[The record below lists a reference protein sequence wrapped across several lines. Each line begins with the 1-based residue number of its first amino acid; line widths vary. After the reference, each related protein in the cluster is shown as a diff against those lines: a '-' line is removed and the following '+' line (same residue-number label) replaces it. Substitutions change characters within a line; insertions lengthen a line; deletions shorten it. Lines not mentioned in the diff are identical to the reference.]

1 MTGVIEMM
9 YKTTLLGVLAS
20 FAHASPLFGSSFGV
34 PGVNA
39 TYDYVVVGGGMAGL
53 TLATRLVQQSAGTV
67 AVIEAGSFY
76 EISNGNLSQVPA
88 YTGAYSSRELNDWHP
103 LIDWGYKTTPQAGA
117 YNLSIHYARGKT
129 LGGSSARNSMVYQRG
144 TVGTHDRWADMVGD
158 DSYRWDN
165 FLPYFKKSVK
175 FSEPNMDLRFPN
187 STPVFDATAAGR
199 DGPLSVTYPNYAQAF
214 TTWSI
219 KAFAEAGIPEIRGFL
234 SGEVIGHMYGTFTL
248 NADTM
253 TRDSSETS
261 FLREGLKNPKL
272 VVYPM
277 AMAKRILF
285 DKEKTASGVLVEVQG
300 LKYALSARKEVI
312 LCAGAFGSPQLL
324 MVSGIGPADV
334 LKSLDIPI
342 IADRP
347 GVGQGMQDHVVYD
360 LGYQVNVETM
370 SSLTNP
376 AFAAKQALLFTKRA
390 AGMLTG
396 SNTEGLAFEKIPPS
410 LRAGWSN
417 ETHDRLKAYPD
428 DWPEVEYITV
438 PLPAGEVKAD
448 AGANYAALAV
458 VLVAPESRGTVTI
471 SSTDTNVAPVIDP
484 NYFAEPSD
492 VDILVAGFKRV
503 RQFFDTKAMRTIVI
517 GDEQI
522 PGKQVSTDA
531 QIAKF
536 IKQSFNTI
544 WHASCT
550 CSMGK
555 VTDPMAVVDAQG
567 RVIGVH
573 GLRVA
578 DSSSFPLLPP
588 GHPMSTVYALAE
600 KIACDISGNC

>member
-1 MTGVIEMM
+1 MM
-9 YKTTLLGVLAS
+9 YKAALLGVLAS
-20 FAHASPLFGSSFGV
+20 FAQASSFFGSSFGV

-76 EISNGNLSQVPA
+76 EITNGNLSQVPA
-88 YTGAYSSRELNDWHP
+88 YTGVYSSRELNDWHP
-103 LIDWGYKTTPQAGA
+103 LIDWGYKTTPQSGA

-158 DSYRWDN
+158 DSYRWNN

-234 SGEVIGHMYGTFTL
+234 SGEVMGHMYGTFTL

-285 DKEKTASGVLVEVQG
+285 DKEGTASSVLAEVQG

-334 LKSLDIPI
+334 LKSFDIPI

-376 AFAAKQALLFTKRA
+376 AFAAKQALLFTRHA

-410 LRAGWSN
+410 LRASWSN

-438 PLPAGEVKAD
+438 PLLAGEVKAD

-471 SSTDTNVAPVIDP
+471 SSADTNVAPVIDP

-492 VDILVAGFKRV
+492 VDLLVAGFKRV
-503 RQFFDTKAMRTIVI
+503 RQFFDTKAMRNIII
-517 GDEQI
+517 GDERI

-550 CSMGK
+550 CAMGK

-573 GLRVA
+573 GLRVV

-588 GHPMSTVYALAE
+588 GHPMSTIYALAE

>member
-1 MTGVIEMM
+1 MI
-9 YKTTLLGVLAS
+9 YKTALLGLLAS
-20 FAHASPLFGSSFGV
+20 LAQTSPLLGSSFGI
-34 PGVNA
+34 PGMNA

-88 YTGAYSSRELNDWHP
+88 YTGIYSSRELNDWQP
-103 LIDWGYKTTPQAGA
+103 LIDWGYATTPQPNA

-144 TVGTHDRWADMVGD
+144 TVGTYGRWADMVGD
-158 DSYRWDN
+158 DSYRWEN
-165 FLPYFKKSVK
+165 FMPFFKKSVN

-187 STPVFDATAAGR
+187 ATPVYDAPAAGD

-219 KAFAEAGIPEIRGFL
+219 KAFAEAGIPEIPGFM
-234 SGEVIGHMYGTFTL
+234 SGEAIGHSYGTFTL
-248 NADTM
+248 NAETM

-272 VVYPM
+272 MVYPM

-285 DKEKTASGVLVEVQG
+285 NDTKTASGVLVEVQG
-300 LKYALSARKEVI
+300 LQYVLSARKEVI

-324 MVSGIGPADV
+324 MVSGVGPAHL
-334 LKSLDIPI
+334 LKSLDISI

-360 LGYQVNVETM
+360 IGYQVDVLTM

-376 AFAAKQALLFTKRA
+376 AFAAKQSRLFTEHA

-396 SNTEGLAFEKIPPS
+396 SNTEALAFEKIPPS
-410 LRAGWSN
+410 LRADWGN
-417 ETHDRLKAYPD
+417 QTHDRLKAYPD

-438 PLPAGEVKAD
+438 PLPAGKVT
-448 AGANYAALAV
+448 ANATSQYAALAV
-458 VLVAPESRGTVTI
+458 VLVAPESRGTLTI
-471 SSTDTNVAPVIDP
+471 SSTDTNVAPIINP
-484 NYFAEPSD
+484 NYFAEASD

-503 RQFFDTKAMRTIVI
+503 RQFFDTKAMRNILI

-522 PGKQVSTDA
+522 PGTQVSTDA
-531 QIAKF
+531 QIEKF
-536 IKQSFNTI
+536 IKKSFNTI

-550 CSMGK
+550 CAMGK
-555 VTDPMAVVDAQG
+555 VTDPMAVADAQG